1 MIEVTLE
8 TIQMSLISS
17 NRIVILKEVGVERY
31 LPIWIGPCE
40 AESIAV
46 CVNGIKTPRPLTHD
60 LVIQLIDVLGAELS
74 YIFINDLIE
83 TTFHARLVLDVGE
96 EEFEIDSRSSD
107 AIALAVRV
115 NAPIYVAEHVMD
127 TAGVVPERDVD
138 LERQAPGET
147 LEVFRDFLE
156 SLDKRDKN
164 TNS

>member
-31 LPIWIGPCE
+31 LPIWIGPCA

-46 CVNGIKTPRPLTHD
+46 CVNEIKTPRPLTHD
-60 LVIQLIDVLGAELS
+60 LVIQLIDVLGAELR
-74 YIFINDLIE
+74 YVFINDLIE
-83 TTFHARLVLDVGE
+83 TTFHARLILAVTNEEYELDT
-96 EEFEIDSRSSD
+96 RSSD

-115 NAPIYVAEHVMD
+115 EAPIFVAEHVMD
-127 TAGVVPERDVD
+127 AAGVVPEHEVD
-138 LERQAPGET
+138 FENQQPGET

-156 SLDKRDKN
+156 SLDGRDEN
-164 TNS
+164 QNS